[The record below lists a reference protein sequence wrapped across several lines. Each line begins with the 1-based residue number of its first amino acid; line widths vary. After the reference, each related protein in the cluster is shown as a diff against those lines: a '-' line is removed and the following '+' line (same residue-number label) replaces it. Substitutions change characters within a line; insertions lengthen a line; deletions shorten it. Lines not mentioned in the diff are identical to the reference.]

1 MAVQP
6 SQIKPNLIPS
16 KQPPTNSKVTPT
28 PSSSALS
35 LKTTPPTVPTST
47 RSTIPPTTPSITMLN
62 QPEPKKRKWLWILLG
77 LLGFF
82 VISAIVV
89 GLYIWLA

>member
-1 MAVQP
+1 MAVQSLP
-6 SQIKPNLIPS
+6 NKSNLIPS

-28 PSSSALS
+28 PSNPALS
-35 LKTTPPTVPTST
+35 LKTTPPTST
-47 RSTIPPTTPSITMLN
+47 QSTTPPTTPSITMLN